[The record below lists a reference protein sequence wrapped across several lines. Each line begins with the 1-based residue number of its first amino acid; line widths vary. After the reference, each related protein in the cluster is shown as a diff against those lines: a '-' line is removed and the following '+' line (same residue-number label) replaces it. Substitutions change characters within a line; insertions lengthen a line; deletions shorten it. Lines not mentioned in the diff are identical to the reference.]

1 MKIAASTAAEN
12 YARVPKQ
19 SELTLD
25 PAAAYVHYTTN
36 NTIFGTEWHYVPD
49 VGRVPLVA
57 DTSSDMFSR
66 PIDVGK
72 FGLIYAGA
80 QKNLG
85 PSGLTLVI
93 IRDDLVARTP
103 ASLATML
110 QYGVHVENKS
120 MYNTP
125 PVFGVYIMRLV
136 LKWLLKEGGLAA
148 IDARNARKAGKL
160 YAEIDRTGYYRGHAQ
175 HGQPLAHE
183 RHVPPAERGAREEVR
198 EGIDRRRPRRPQ
210 GAPLGRRHPGVDLQR
225 LPRGRRRRA
234 RGVHERVRARERLSY
249 NAATVP
255 AGVGCR

>member
-1 MKIAASTAAEN
+1 M
-12 YARVPKQ
+12 RVPKQ

-25 PAAAYVHYTTN
+25 PAAAYVHFTTN

-49 VGRVPLVA
+49 IGSVPLVA

-72 FGLIYAGA
+72 YGLIYAGA

-93 IRDDLVARTP
+93 VRDDLVGRTP

-110 QYGVHVENKS
+110 QYSVHVENKS

-136 LKWLLKEGGLAA
+136 LKWLM
-148 IDARNARKAGKL
+148 KAGRPGG
-160 YAEIDRTGYYRGHAQ
+160 DRRTQRAQ
-175 HGQPLAHE
+175 GRQAVCGDRSHRLLPRSRADRQPLADE
-183 RHVPPAERGAREEVR
+183 RHLPPPERGARKEVR
-198 EGIDRRRPRRPQ
+198 EGSDRGRSRRPQ
-210 GAPLGRRHPGVDLQR
+210 GAPVGRRASAHPSTTPFR
-225 LPRGRRRRA
+225 K
-234 RGVHERVRARERLSY
+234 
-249 NAATVP
+249 P
-255 AGVGCR
+255 ASMRSWRS